1 VIVIVVAAPIA
12 GFGWWL
18 LSPLLLDKTVEE
30 EFPFA
35 HSATV
40 PDGMSRGEIEDTM
53 ATMAK
58 MDSPMEDAMPHRM
71 AEAVALKTG
80 QFKDADRAHRGS
92 GTATIYRLPDG
103 SHMLRL
109 EILKVTNGPAL
120 VIILSPHPNP
130 DNSGQVRQEGHVELA
145 KLKGNIGNQNYPL
158 PDGVDP
164 CSFNSVIIYCKPF
177 KVIFSIAPLS

>member
-1 VIVIVVAAPIA
+1 
-12 GFGWWL
+12 
-18 LSPLLLDKTVEE
+18 
-30 EFPFA
+30 
-35 HSATV
+35 
-40 PDGMSRGEIEDTM
+40 MSRGEIEDTM

-58 MDSPMEDAMPHRM
+58 MDSPMEDPMPHRM
-71 AEAVALKTG
+71 AEVVALKTG

-177 KVIFSIAPLS
+177 KVIFSIVPLS